1 MQQLAKGVLALP
13 IVLDDAALL
22 ALLLGC
28 LRGLGDP
35 VPSLYCV
42 CMCANQ
48 SIVCVCRHLRPL
60 VARVSC

>member
-35 VPSLYCV
+35 VPSLY
-42 CMCANQ
+42 
-48 SIVCVCRHLRPL
+48 IVCVYVC
-60 VARVSC
+60 